1 MPVSGTQA
9 SSISRWCASRSR
21 HRSSCI
27 LMAIWSGA
35 RVFIVPRPWPAASS
49 GGSIPG
55 HSAVPHERRTGKR
68 SLQYR
73 SRNPSKAVSWP
84 AGSQKRSGPDP
95 RGLRTT
101 LPEPALSAHFCQP
114 SHRAGVSALTGYDPP
129 VRCATWHTYGPAP
142 MRGTEPV
149 NRRSPPPEARQRRD
163 HQVAARRASSAF
175 TSTSAK
181 ICQAILGGRS
191 QCSTDPSPCR
201 SARQLPSVPSSDR
214 RAGPHEGAATP

>member
-1 MPVSGTQA
+1 MHIDGD
-9 SSISRWCASRSR
+9 
-21 HRSSCI
+21 
-27 LMAIWSGA
+27 L
-35 RVFIVPRPWPAASS
+35 
-49 GGSIPG
+49 
-55 HSAVPHERRTGKR
+55 ERRTRVYRAAAVASCFVRRINPGTFWPSRMKGALASVPYSTVRETLPKR
-68 SLQYR
+68 FLGR
-73 SRNPSKAVSWP
+73 LGR
-84 AGSQKRSGPDP
+84 RSGLGPIQ
-95 RGLRTT
+95 GVCGTT

-114 SHRAGVSALTGYDPP
+114 SHRTGVSALTGYDPP